1 MLALKKAAWE
11 IWTVDPAS
19 AGPATLLQ
27 IRVWMSAVGF
37 EPESTSVH
45 PAGPVTVVAAAFRL
59 VISTSRSPGWVAAGM
74 VTDGVRLLVS
84 EPVAPRNVTVGMV
97 TGSTT
102 FTLAVAV
109 PVAPMLSVTVSVT
122 G

>member
-19 AGPATLLQ
+19 AGPAILDQT
-27 IRVWMSAVGF
+27 RVWTSTVGF
-37 EPESTSVH
+37 EPESTRVQ
-45 PAGPVTVVAAAFRL
+45 PAGPVTVVAAALRL
-59 VISTSRSPGWVAAGM
+59 VISTNRSPGWVAAGM

-84 EPVAPRNVTVGMV
+84 APDAPRKVTVGMAL
-97 TGSTT
+97 GSM
-102 FTLAVAV
+102 TLTLPVAV
-109 PVAPMLSVTVSVT
+109 PVAPRLSVTVSVT

>member
-19 AGPATLLQ
+19 PGPATLLHT
-27 IRVWMSAVGF
+27 RVWTSTVGF
-37 EPESTSVH
+37 DPESTSVH

-59 VISTSRSPGWVAAGM
+59 VMSTNRSPGWVAAGM

-84 EPVAPRNVTVGMV
+84 APVAARNVTVGIAL
-97 TGSTT
+97 GSIT

-109 PVAPMLSVTVSVT
+109 PVAPTLSVTVSVT